1 MNLRLCQYFR
11 KCIATCMKT
20 SSGCFR
26 KSSRT
31 NANSCRKFQWKNNN
45 VLRKWDLEKNVSLQV
60 LIALQCSK
68 PLLQRMY
75 HIVNA
80 FRTFSI
86 FKRNSAWR
94 PQYSFIFFFND
105 TYVLL
110 LLLNIAWYGPE
121 KKKIFQCHCYY
132 VISSASFIISLID
145 HIA

>member
-11 KCIATCMKT
+11 KCIATCIKT

-75 HIVNA
+75 HIVNT

-94 PQYSFIFFFND
+94 PQYSFIFFLMIRMYFCYCSISHD
-105 TYVLL
+105 MVLKKKWFFSAIFITLSQVHHSSFLL
-110 LLLNIAWYGPE
+110 LIT
-121 KKKIFQCHCYY
+121 
-132 VISSASFIISLID
+132 
-145 HIA
+145 

>member
-11 KCIATCMKT
+11 KCIATCIKT

-94 PQYSFIFFFND
+94 PQYSFIFFLMILMYFCYCSISHD
-105 TYVLL
+105 MVLKKKWFFSAIFITLSQVHHSSFLL
-110 LLLNIAWYGPE
+110 LIT
-121 KKKIFQCHCYY
+121 
-132 VISSASFIISLID
+132 
-145 HIA
+145 